1 MREAIGAIV
10 FYSCSGD
17 GKVCYLHGYIHCMPY
32 GKVSFVI
39 RLSPRQP
46 GYVMTVCAAVNVDRA
61 TVRMNVGSIVA
72 GMMCK

>member
-1 MREAIGAIV
+1 
-10 FYSCSGD
+10 
-17 GKVCYLHGYIHCMPY
+17 MPY